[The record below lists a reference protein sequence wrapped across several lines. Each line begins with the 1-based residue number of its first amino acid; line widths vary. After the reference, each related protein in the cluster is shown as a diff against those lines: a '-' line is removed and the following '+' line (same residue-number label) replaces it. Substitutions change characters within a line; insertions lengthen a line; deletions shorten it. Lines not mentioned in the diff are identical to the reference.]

1 MKKGKIFSEKHQDER
16 MKLIT
21 VEVRFPFLQLIIS
34 SIYFT
39 HFSTSLEIRTMLMK
53 SFKAVFYPIKTLL
66 DKNHVINHDSMNT
79 DLNAA
84 SHKTRRVYTLNTF
97 LYLRTSRYIYK
108 VVQKNKEYIFLIQKK
123 FSSGT

>member
-1 MKKGKIFSEKHQDER
+1 MKKGKIFSEEHQDER

-97 LYLRTSRYIYK
+97 LYLRTSRYI
-108 VVQKNKEYIFLIQKK
+108 
-123 FSSGT
+123 